1 MSFEHTDQTIFSHSN
16 GSINE
21 INNENDF
28 SNLPTNPGPLNDF
41 VTSAQKSY
49 SATQSN
55 STNDVEEATTP
66 KENQAATN
74 KKSGEKRKKPEKKQK
89 NSPETLRL
97 IKKTQSKPKVHH
109 TGKLNAETLKTLSG
123 HSRANSLCQRK
134 ATLFRKVIFKLSY
147 Y

>member
-1 MSFEHTDQTIFSHSN
+1 LSFEHTDQTIFSHSN

-21 INNENDF
+21 INDENDF
-28 SNLPTNPGPLNDF
+28 SNLPTNPVPMNDF

-55 STNDVEEATTP
+55 STNDVEEA

-74 KKSGEKRKKPEKKQK
+74 KKIGEKRKKPEKKQK

-109 TGKLNAETLKTLSG
+109 TCKLNVETLKTLSG

>member
-1 MSFEHTDQTIFSHSN
+1 M
-16 GSINE
+16 
-21 INNENDF
+21 
-28 SNLPTNPGPLNDF
+28 NDF

-55 STNDVEEATTP
+55 STNDVEEA

-74 KKSGEKRKKPEKKQK
+74 KKIGEKRKKPEKKQK

-97 IKKTQSKPKVHH
+97 IKKTQSKPKFHH
-109 TGKLNAETLKTLSG
+109 TGKLNVETLKTLSG